1 MKTKN
6 STINFKTLVDYLQ
19 RKLSQEEEK
28 RINFLLLSD
37 EKNYWEFIGLRGLND
52 ANLLEK
58 YLETNFRENFHTDL
72 NTAFSETQ
80 ITQKKLIDYIQNKL
94 SLEEK
99 EEVKNQI
106 AKDKHLNFE
115 LIKLNALFE
124 EDELNNYL
132 TSKNDFVDSILNKIE
147 NEFENQSYEYENS
160 QDKNTETTK
169 TISLKRYLSFAA
181 SFVLLMVFSF
191 LIYNYFQEKQEEK
204 RLALENKLENKQK
217 ENTENQ
223 NISTDEY
230 QTLGTDENE
239 NIRLEDKLIRRTED
253 ALDIVMTNLSIVAK
267 MTKADK
273 AQNSK
278 LHLDMMREYV
288 GSQNSELDTKI
299 RLSFLDKN
307 YKMTNTIEFSDSKTF
322 FDWIEKQEKVKSVY
336 LKDYTAIMIQEDKIQ
351 TDKIL
356 IKNGKIEDLVSLK
369 KVSQTAD
376 FKVHFTNLVLEIK

>member
-1 MKTKN
+1 
-6 STINFKTLVDYLQ
+6 
-19 RKLSQEEEK
+19 
-28 RINFLLLSD
+28 
-37 EKNYWEFIGLRGLND
+37 
-52 ANLLEK
+52 
-58 YLETNFRENFHTDL
+58 
-72 NTAFSETQ
+72 
-80 ITQKKLIDYIQNKL
+80 
-94 SLEEK
+94 
-99 EEVKNQI
+99 
-106 AKDKHLNFE
+106 
-115 LIKLNALFE
+115 
-124 EDELNNYL
+124 
-132 TSKNDFVDSILNKIE
+132 
-147 NEFENQSYEYENS
+147 
-160 QDKNTETTK
+160 
-169 TISLKRYLSFAA
+169 
-181 SFVLLMVFSF
+181 MVFSF

-223 NISTDEY
+223 NTSTDEY